1 MSENN
6 LQAFQLTLGGFMSE
20 RDVVKVRVHDGIVG
34 LMYLS
39 SVLLANWVGLSW
51 IYVAVGVAVLQIAS
65 PFTKFCPVY
74 TVLNKVMPDTEPM
87 QNGK

>member
-1 MSENN
+1 MS
-6 LQAFQLTLGGFMSE
+6 Q

-51 IYVAVGVAVLQIAS
+51 IYVAVGVAVLQIVS
-65 PFTKFCPVY
+65 PFAKFCPVY
-74 TVLNKVMPDTEPM
+74 TVLNKVMPDTEPI
-87 QNGK
+87 QTGK

>member
-1 MSENN
+1 MPQKS

-51 IYVAVGVAVLQIAS
+51 IYVAVGGAVFQIAS

-74 TVLNKVMPDTEPM
+74 TVLNKVMPDTEPI
-87 QNGK
+87 QTGK